1 MSSSLNHKW
10 SLIKGTKRAKVPTLR
25 HFRSPFLRPLLL
37 VALMIVSLL
46 SKDEPYVWQD
56 LHLQSCPVLYI
67 DRNFHVWYT
76 KSRIDLEYMK
86 QQVWS
91 MQCLIKSF
99 FKLLSWPDQLKNFQI
114 LEDAPEPLFSIVIW
128 SKGVRCSVSQK
139 TKTEKLRSGQII
151 GFGIYGIIGMEFE
164 YLRRISLAKSFE
176 REPFFWA
183 VETCFS
189 FGGFRMQ
196 LVNALLSFK
205 FISRNHLN
213 WCDRVGL
220 SKATILRVEFS
231 EGWITP

>member
-1 MSSSLNHKW
+1 M
-10 SLIKGTKRAKVPTLR
+10 VYQ
-25 HFRSPFLRPLLL
+25 
-37 VALMIVSLL
+37 VSHWFGIY
-46 SKDEPYVWQD
+46 EAAG
-56 LHLQSCPVLYI
+56 
-67 DRNFHVWYT
+67 
-76 KSRIDLEYMK
+76 LEYAMSY
-86 QQVWS
+86 QVIFQVVELTWS
-91 MQCLIKSF
+91 IQ
-99 FKLLSWPDQLKNFQI
+99 NFQI
-114 LEDAPEPLFSIVIW
+114 LEDAPEPLFSRVIW

-220 SKATILRVEFS
+220 GKATILRVEFS